1 MVVGTLDPLNRARK
15 CRDRHLFLSSVAAMK
30 ASSIFER
37 KVPASKTAPRSVDRV
52 LDNA

>member
-15 CRDRHLFLSSVAAMK
+15 CRDRHLFFSSVAA
-30 ASSIFER
+30 ARVSSMSEEQ
-37 KVPASKTAPRSVDRV
+37 VPASKTALRSVNRV